1 MIHKERAALLGFL
14 GDSFLRL
21 PLGAHEQHG
30 SAMRRNFAYEFAR
43 FAEHLQSLLQ
53 IDDVDAVA
61 FPENVLLHLGVPATR
76 LVAKVD
82 SGLQQLLH
90 GNFNCQVSS
99 FKDSC
104 LRQRVVVSDRSK
116 DRPLQIAAEQPSCRQ
131 LAGRD
136 LVPVNRDGAFIKLTE
151 RLALGELESLTCA
164 LLAVLLAFLHTGVAC
179 QKTIGAQRRPQIWIE
194 LRNGARQSHADGT
207 GLSTNAATMRGDN
220 YVHLLGHIRE
230 FERLGSVVLP
240 RKIREV
246 IVDRAFVYRE

>member
-1 MIHKERAALLGFL
+1 M
-14 GDSFLRL
+14 
-21 PLGAHEQHG
+21 
-30 SAMRRNFAYEFAR
+30 
-43 FAEHLQSLLQ
+43 
-53 IDDVDAVA
+53 DAVA
-61 FPENVLLHLGVPATR
+61 FPENVLLHFGVPAAR

-116 DRPLQIAAEQPSCRQ
+116 DRPLQIAAEQPSRRQ

-136 LVPVNRDGAFIKLTE
+136 LVPVNRDGACCKARFRKRALQNR
-151 RLALGELESLTCA
+151 RLALRELEALTRA
-164 LLAVLLAFLHTGVAC
+164 LLAVFLALLHTGVAG
-179 QKTIGAQRRPQIWIE
+179 QKTVGAQRGPQIWIE

-220 YVHLLGHIRE
+220 YVHLLGHVGE
-230 FERLGSVVLP
+230 FERLSGVVLP
-240 RKIREV
+240 RKIGEV
-246 IVDRAFVYRE
+246 IVDGALVYRKFAGAGAQKYAGDRILAA